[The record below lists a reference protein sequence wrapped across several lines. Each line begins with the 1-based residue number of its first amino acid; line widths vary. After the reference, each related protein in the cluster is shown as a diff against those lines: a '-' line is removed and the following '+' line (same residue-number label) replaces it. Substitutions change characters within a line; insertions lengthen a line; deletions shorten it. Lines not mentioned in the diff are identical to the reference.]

1 MTVESI
7 LFLYTLIVC
16 LCLKNLVRPSK
27 WRVELGVWEVAFFPF
42 PDEIVC
48 SFFNFL
54 FDIFW
59 NSTNLAYVTQLGEDD
74 LVCDYLK
81 RVSACF
87 VYGLFYCTFIYF
99 VPFGLIE
106 NRVTKSNLSI
116 LMEIVTIPVVLVDQ
130 FHFYMHQPIKTWLFK
145 KIIFDNYL
153 DYY

>member
-16 LCLKNLVRPSK
+16 LCLKDLVRPSK

-74 LVCDYLK
+74 LVCDYLLTLK
-81 RVSACF
+81 ESLSLFRVWIILL
-87 VYGLFYCTFIYF
+87 YLHLFCPIWIYR
-99 VPFGLIE
+99 E
-106 NRVTKSNLSI
+106 
-116 LMEIVTIPVVLVDQ
+116 
-130 FHFYMHQPIKTWLFK
+130 
-145 KIIFDNYL
+145 
-153 DYY
+153 